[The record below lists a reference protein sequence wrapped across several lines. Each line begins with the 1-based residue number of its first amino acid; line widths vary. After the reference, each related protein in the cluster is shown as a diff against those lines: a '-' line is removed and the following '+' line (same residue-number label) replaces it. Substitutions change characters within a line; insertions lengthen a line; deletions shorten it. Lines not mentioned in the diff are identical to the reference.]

1 MTTTHARD
9 LVLDTLTVEQEDRV
23 LTARFCDP
31 PHNFMTARMQK
42 DLDTLTAVVDDDST
56 VGAVVLTGG
65 VPNRYIT
72 HFDIAEI
79 LAAAS
84 RVGRLLS
91 GQALL
96 KLLQSIDVVGAVPG
110 GEQALERTPISQ
122 FLSVPRFNQVVLRVM
137 RSPAVYIAAI
147 GGPCGG
153 GGLEMSVCFDV
164 RLAADDDAVGF
175 ILPELLIGLTT
186 TVGGQRLAQLIGP
199 ARALEMMLEGR
210 MYSARE
216 AHQMGL
222 VNRLVPPDDLV
233 GEAQEL
239 GARYARRN
247 RDTIAAQKKV
257 FNENLV
263 LAPAESLLRESAA
276 NVSNI
281 LSGPAPLAL
290 QKWLDMQRAGNGD
303 SVFLTDLEPWIQ
315 GDVVALN
322 ADASS
327 SSTASQIG
335 RGDGD

>member
-1 MTTTHARD
+1 MATRACD
-9 LVLDTLTVEQEDRV
+9 LALGTLTVEQEDRV
-23 LTARFCDP
+23 LTVRFCDP
-31 PHNFMTARMQK
+31 PHNYMTARMQK
-42 DLDTLTAVVDDDST
+42 DLDTLTAAVDADVS

-65 VPNRYIT
+65 VPKRYIT

-79 LAAAS
+79 LAAAQ
-84 RVGRLLS
+84 RVGRPLS
-91 GQALL
+91 DQALL
-96 KLLQSIDVVGAVPG
+96 NLLRGVDVVGVVPG
-110 GEQALERTPISQ
+110 GDPVLERSPVSQ
-122 FLSVPRFNQVVLRVM
+122 FLSVTRFNEVVLRVM

-210 MYSARE
+210 MYSPQE

-222 VNRLVPPDDLV
+222 VNRLVPPDDLID
-233 GEAQEL
+233 EAQDL

-263 LAPAESLLRESAA
+263 LNPAESLRRESAA
-276 NVSNI
+276 NVAAI
-281 LSGPAPLAL
+281 LSGPAPQAL
-290 QKWLDMQRAGNGD
+290 QRWLDMQRNGE
-303 SVFLTDLEPWIQ
+303 SVFLTDLQPWAQ
-315 GDVVALN
+315 GDVIELN
-322 ADASS
+322 A
-327 SSTASQIG
+327 
-335 RGDGD
+335 

>member
-1 MTTTHARD
+1 MAICACD
-9 LVLDTLTVEQEDRV
+9 LELDTLTVEQEDRV
-23 LTARFCDP
+23 LTVRISDP
-31 PHNFMTARMQK
+31 PYNYMTARMQK
-42 DLDTLTAVVDDDST
+42 DLDALTAAVDADVS

-65 VPNRYIT
+65 VPKRYIT

-79 LAAAS
+79 LAAAQ
-84 RVGRLLS
+84 RVGRPLS
-91 GQALL
+91 DQALL
-96 KLLQSIDVVGAVPG
+96 NLMRGVNVVGAVPG
-110 GEQALERTPISQ
+110 GERALERTPLSQ

-137 RSPAVYIAAI
+137 RSPAVYLAAI

-164 RLAADDDAVGF
+164 RLAADDESVGF

-210 MYSARE
+210 MYSPQE

-222 VNRLVPPDDLV
+222 VNRLVSPDRLV
-233 GEAQEL
+233 DEAKEL

-263 LAPAESLLRESAA
+263 LNPAESLQRESAA
-276 NVSNI
+276 NVSTI
-281 LSGPAPLAL
+281 LSGPAPQAL
-290 QKWLDMQRAGNGD
+290 QKWLDMQRNGE
-303 SVFLTDLEPWIQ
+303 SVFLTDLQPWIQ
-315 GDVVALN
+315 GELVQLDIEEAHP
-322 ADASS
+322 
-327 SSTASQIG
+327 
-335 RGDGD
+335 

>member
-1 MTTTHARD
+1 MAPHARD
-9 LVLDTLTVEQEDRV
+9 LEMDTLTVEQDDRV
-23 LTARFCDP
+23 LTVRFSDP
-31 PHNFMTARMQK
+31 PYNYMTARMQK
-42 DLDTLTAVVDDDST
+42 DLDAVTAAVDADAS

-65 VPNRYIT
+65 VPKRYIT

-84 RVGRLLS
+84 RVGRPIS

-96 KLLQSIDVVGAVPG
+96 NLLRGVDVVGAVPG
-110 GEQALERTPISQ
+110 GKPALERTPFSQ
-122 FLSVPRFNQVVLRVM
+122 FLSVPRFNHVVLRVM

-164 RLAADDDAVGF
+164 RLAADDEAVGF

-210 MYSARE
+210 MYSPQE

-233 GEAQEL
+233 DEAKEL

-247 RDTIAAQKKV
+247 RDTVAAQKKV

-263 LAPAESLLRESAA
+263 LAPAESLRRESAA
-276 NVSNI
+276 NVSTI
-281 LSGPAPLAL
+281 LSGPAPEAL
-290 QKWLDMQRAGNGD
+290 QKWLDMQRNGE
-303 SVFLTDLEPWIQ
+303 SVFLTDLAPWIQ
-315 GDVVALN
+315 GELVQLN
-322 ADASS
+322 RE
-327 SSTASQIG
+327 G
-335 RGDGD
+335 VHP

>member
-1 MTTTHARD
+1 MIATHARD

-23 LTARFCDP
+23 LTVRFCDP
-31 PHNFMTARMQK
+31 PYNFMTARMQK
-42 DLDTLTAVVDDDST
+42 DLDTLTAAVDADVS

-65 VPNRYIT
+65 VPKRYIT

-84 RVGRLLS
+84 RVGRPIS
-91 GQALL
+91 GPALL
-96 KLLQSIDVVGAVPG
+96 NLRRGVDVAGAVPG
-110 GEQALERTPISQ
+110 GEQTLERSRITQ

-147 GGPCGG
+147 GEPCGG

-164 RLAADDDAVGF
+164 RLAADDEAVGF
-175 ILPELLIGLTT
+175 VLPELLIGLTT

-210 MYSARE
+210 MYSPQE

-222 VNRLVPPDDLV
+222 VNRLVPTDDLID
-233 GEAQEL
+233 EAKEL

-257 FNENLV
+257 FNDNLV
-263 LAPAESLLRESAA
+263 LARAESLRRESVA
-276 NVSNI
+276 NVSTI
-281 LSGPAPLAL
+281 LSGPAPQAP
-290 QKWLDMQRAGNGD
+290 QKWLEMQGESDGE
-303 SVFLTDLEPWIQ
+303 SVFLTKLEPRIQ
-315 GDVVALN
+315 GGVVQLN
-322 ADASS
+322 EEEVYP
-327 SSTASQIG
+327 
-335 RGDGD
+335 

>member
-1 MTTTHARD
+1 MMTAHARD
-9 LVLDTLTVEQEDRV
+9 LALDTLTVEQEDRV
-23 LTARFCDP
+23 LTVRFSDP

-42 DLDTLTAVVDDDST
+42 DLDTLTAAVDDDAS

-84 RVGRLLS
+84 RVGRPQS

-96 KLLQSIDVVGAVPG
+96 DLLRGIDVVGAAPG
-110 GEQALERTPISQ
+110 GEHALERTPISQ
-122 FLSVPRFNQVVLRVM
+122 FLSVPRFNQVVLRIM

-164 RLAADDDAVGF
+164 RLAADDDTVGF

-210 MYSARE
+210 MYSPQE

-222 VNRLVPPDDLV
+222 VNRLVPPDDLI

-247 RDTIAAQKKV
+247 RNTIAAQKKV

-263 LAPAESLLRESAA
+263 LNPAESLHRESAA
-276 NVSNI
+276 NVSTI
-281 LSGPAPLAL
+281 LSGPAPQAL
-290 QKWLDMQRAGNGD
+290 QKWLEMQRAGNGD
-303 SVFLTDLEPWIQ
+303 SVFLTDLQTWIQ
-315 GDVVALN
+315 GEVVQLN
-322 ADASS
+322 V
-327 SSTASQIG
+327 
-335 RGDGD
+335 DGSCN

>member
-1 MTTTHARD
+1 MAIRARD
-9 LVLDTLTVEQEDRV
+9 LELRTLTVEQEDRV
-23 LTARFCDP
+23 LTVRFSDP
-31 PHNFMTARMQK
+31 PYNYMTARMQK
-42 DLDTLTAVVDDDST
+42 DLDTLTAAVDADLS

-65 VPNRYIT
+65 VPKRYIT

-79 LAAAS
+79 LAAAQ
-84 RVGRLLS
+84 RVGRPLS
-91 GQALL
+91 DQALL
-96 KLLQSIDVVGAVPG
+96 ALMRGVNVVGAVPG
-110 GEQALERTPISQ
+110 GEQALERTPLSQ

-164 RLAADDDAVGF
+164 RLAADDESVGF

-210 MYSARE
+210 MYSPQE

-222 VNRLVPPDDLV
+222 VNRLVPPDDLID
-233 GEAQEL
+233 EAQEL

-263 LAPAESLLRESAA
+263 LSPAESLQRESAA
-276 NVSNI
+276 NVSTI
-281 LSGPAPLAL
+281 LSGPAPRAL
-290 QKWLDMQRAGNGD
+290 QMWLDMQRNGE
-303 SVFLTDLEPWIQ
+303 SVFLTDLQPWIQ
-315 GDVVALN
+315 GELVQLN
-322 ADASS
+322 
-327 SSTASQIG
+327 IEEVHP
-335 RGDGD
+335 

>member
-1 MTTTHARD
+1 MATRARD
-9 LVLDTLTVEQEDRV
+9 LELATMTVEQDDRV

-31 PHNFMTARMQK
+31 PHNYMTARMQK
-42 DLDTLTAVVDDDST
+42 DLDTLTAAVDADTS

-65 VPNRYIT
+65 VPKRYIT

-84 RVGRLLS
+84 RVGRPLS
-91 GQALL
+91 DQAVLNL
-96 KLLQSIDVVGAVPG
+96 MRGVDVVGAAPG
-110 GEQALERTPISQ
+110 GDQVQQRSPASP
-122 FLSVPRFNQVVLRVM
+122 FLSVTRFNEVVLRVM

-153 GGLEMSVCFDV
+153 AGLEMSVCFDV
-164 RLAADDDAVGF
+164 RLAADDESVGF

-210 MYSARE
+210 MYTPQE

-222 VNRLVPPDDLV
+222 VNRLVPPDDLID
-233 GEAQEL
+233 EAQDV

-263 LAPAESLLRESAA
+263 LNPAESLQRESAA
-276 NVSNI
+276 NVSTI
-281 LSGPAPLAL
+281 LSGPAPKAL
-290 QKWLDMQRAGNGD
+290 QKWIDMQRDGE
-303 SVFLTDLEPWIQ
+303 SVFLTELQPWIQ
-315 GDVVALN
+315 GELVQLN
-322 ADASS
+322 
-327 SSTASQIG
+327 IEEVHP
-335 RGDGD
+335 

>member
-1 MTTTHARD
+1 
-9 LVLDTLTVEQEDRV
+9 
-23 LTARFCDP
+23 
-31 PHNFMTARMQK
+31 
-42 DLDTLTAVVDDDST
+42 

-65 VPNRYIT
+65 VPKRYIT

-84 RVGRLLS
+84 RVGRPLS

-96 KLLQSIDVVGAVPG
+96 NLLQSVDVVGAVSG
-110 GEQALERTPISQ
+110 GEQALERAPISQ

-164 RLAADDDAVGF
+164 RLAADDEAVGF

-186 TVGGQRLAQLIGP
+186 TIGGQRLAQLIGP

-210 MYSARE
+210 MYSPQE
-216 AHQMGL
+216 AHRMGL
-222 VNRLVPPDDLV
+222 VNRLVPPDDLID
-233 GEAQEL
+233 EAQEL

-247 RDTIAAQKKV
+247 RNTIAAQKKV

-263 LAPAESLLRESAA
+263 LAPAESLRRESAA
-276 NVSNI
+276 NVSTI
-281 LSGPAPLAL
+281 LSGPAPQAL
-290 QKWLDMQRAGNGD
+290 QKWLEMQRAGNGD
-303 SVFLTDLEPWIQ
+303 SVFLTDLQAWIQ
-315 GDVVALN
+315 GEVVQLN
-322 ADASS
+322 ADGNYS
-327 SSTASQIG
+327 
-335 RGDGD
+335 

>member
-1 MTTTHARD
+1 MMTTHARD
-9 LVLDTLTVEQEDRV
+9 LTLDTLTVEQDDRV
-23 LTARFCDP
+23 LTVRFCDP

-42 DLDTLTAVVDDDST
+42 DLDTLTAAVDDDDS

-65 VPNRYIT
+65 VPNRYVT

-79 LAAAS
+79 LAATQ
-84 RVGRLLS
+84 RVGRPPS

-96 KLLQSIDVVGAVPG
+96 DLLRRIDVVGATPG
-110 GEQALERTPISQ
+110 GEQTLERTPISQ
-122 FLSVPRFNQVVLRVM
+122 FLSVPRFNQVVLRIM

-164 RLAADDDAVGF
+164 RLAADDESVGF

-210 MYSARE
+210 MYSPQE

-222 VNRLVPPDDLV
+222 VNRLVAPNDLID
-233 GEAQEL
+233 EAKEL

-247 RDTIAAQKKV
+247 RNTIAAQKKV

-263 LAPAESLLRESAA
+263 LHPAESLHRESAA
-276 NVSNI
+276 NVSTI
-281 LSGPAPLAL
+281 LSGPAPQAL
-290 QKWLDMQRAGNGD
+290 RKWVEMQRSGNGE
-303 SVFLTDLEPWIQ
+303 SVFLTDLQPWIQ
-315 GDVVALN
+315 GEVVQLN
-322 ADASS
+322 ARKDA
-327 SSTASQIG
+327 
-335 RGDGD
+335 